1 MTTPIP
7 PARPTFQYQTSPHP
21 CVDNDRGKGCGA
33 GPGEPCVIRP
43 GAGSGLRVGKQR
55 ATLHFHRPR
64 VSGVDLHTV
73 ATVVEQPPPVA
84 NDHPAVVDL
93 VVAEMQARKV
103 EGIRRYGVPL
113 QPFNG
118 RNADQDAFEEALD
131 LTFYLRQALEERR
144 TLAPLL
150 DELVLAAYE
159 VIFTASLTPED
170 VEVAKPAAV
179 TRLSGA
185 LGRYAQAHARTGLPP
200 IPDANEG
207 YVHRK

>member
-1 MTTPIP
+1 
-7 PARPTFQYQTSPHP
+7 
-21 CVDNDRGKGCGA
+21 
-33 GPGEPCVIRP
+33 VIRP

-84 NDHPAVVDL
+84 NGHPAVVDL

-103 EGIRRYGVPL
+103 EGIRRYGMPL

-150 DELVLAAYE
+150 DELIRAARA
-159 VIFTASLTPED
+159 VVDGDPLRSVGARARLG
-170 VEVAKPAAV
+170 AAV
-179 TRLSGA
+179 GA
-185 LGRYAQAHARTGLPP
+185 YARAHAKTGLPP
-200 IPDANEG
+200 IPDANEN
-207 YVHRK
+207 YEHQ

>member
-7 PARPTFQYQTSPHP
+7 PARPTFQYQTSPAP
-21 CVDNDRGKGCGA
+21 CLTTVEAQGCGA

-43 GAGSGLRVGKQR
+43 NNSQTLSRRVGLPR
-55 ATLHFHRPR
+55 ATLHAHRPR
-64 VSGVDLHTV
+64 V
-73 ATVVEQPPPVA
+73 AEQPPPVA
-84 NDHPAVVDL
+84 NDRPAVVDL
-93 VVAEMQARKV
+93 VVAEMQARKA

-144 TLAPLL
+144 NLAPLL